1 MSGIWKDLRE
11 GTPSGVTALCCLVLV
26 LAALPAAASA
36 EIAARPGLIWDVA
49 ARAPVTRQALE
60 ERLVATDYIL
70 LGEKHDNPGH
80 HQLQAEIIQR
90 LVRAGRR
97 PALVWEMLP
106 RSKQGDIDAHLTK
119 ENPDPDG
126 FAAAV
131 GWDDLGWGDWE
142 AYRPISAA
150 AMAGRLPHLAGGLDR
165 PDLKAVAQGGL
176 GRLPQDLAAGFVDR
190 DPLSPPQRQL
200 IGDAVYEGHCGFVP
214 RAHLGP
220 MISVQIA
227 RDLALADAIARSAPP
242 PGAVLIAGA
251 QHARRDAGA
260 PVHLA
265 RMRPQAS
272 VLSVGFVE
280 VGRDRR
286 TDPLALARTGAH
298 DFLWFTEPG
307 PDKDYCGDLAK
318 RFGKAH
324 KLKSK

>member
-1 MSGIWKDLRE
+1 MLPG
-11 GTPSGVTALCCLVLV
+11 LV

-131 GWDDLGWGDWE
+131 GWDDLGWGIG
-142 AYRPISAA
+142 RPIVRSRRRRWRGVCRISR
-150 AMAGRLPHLAGGLDR
+150 AG
-165 PDLKAVAQGGL
+165 
-176 GRLPQDLAAGFVDR
+176 
-190 DPLSPPQRQL
+190 L
-200 IGDAVYEGHCGFVP
+200 IG
-214 RAHLGP
+214 R
-220 MISVQIA
+220 I
-227 RDLALADAIARSAPP
+227 
-242 PGAVLIAGA
+242 
-251 QHARRDAGA
+251 
-260 PVHLA
+260 
-265 RMRPQAS
+265 
-272 VLSVGFVE
+272 
-280 VGRDRR
+280 
-286 TDPLALARTGAH
+286 
-298 DFLWFTEPG
+298 
-307 PDKDYCGDLAK
+307 
-318 RFGKAH
+318 
-324 KLKSK
+324 